1 MAFENLDPFRSEI
14 LALRAPGPHQKT
26 LLEITDYLLEK
37 HKLRTTPGTLSRY
50 LKELRQPLGVALRDP
65 TEPERERLEAI
76 ALLTEVLVEVR
87 GRSDEQRTALEQ
99 LAGQVAIATRSVEE
113 LEKKMGSGDRT
124 TPAPAASVIRSI
136 WLRAFVISATVC
148 AVLSAALLFA
158 LKG

>member
-50 LKELRQPLGVALRDP
+50 LKDLRQPAGFMLRDP

-76 ALLTEVLVEVR
+76 ALLTEVLVEIR
-87 GRSDEQRTALEQ
+87 GRSEEQRLAIEQ
-99 LAGQVAIATRSVEE
+99 LAGQVGIATRSIED
-113 LEKKMGSGDRT
+113 LEKRVANGST
-124 TPAPAASVIRSI
+124 SSTAITPALIRTI
-136 WLRAFVISATVC
+136 WLRAFAVSATLC
-148 AVLSAALLFA
+148 ALLAVLFVYLRSS
-158 LKG
+158 